1 MAAVR
6 TRGGRLALLAL
17 GGAGL
22 MAGLIGALVLLG
34 VPTPTS
40 TIRLAGAHG
49 VLMTIGFL
57 GTLISLERA
66 VALGRAWGYL
76 APVATGAGGLALVA
90 GLPAS
95 QGFGL
100 MTIGAGA
107 FVAMYVAFDRIER
120 SLHTAVQGV
129 GAVAWLGGS
138 VLLLAGWAPPRVFPW
153 LAAFLVL
160 TIAGERLEL
169 ARLGRLTQR
178 MRIGFVVVAGMFCA
192 GVALSPF
199 YPEAGVRM
207 SGVGMLGMAAW
218 LARNDLARRT
228 VRMQGVTRFVAMSLL
243 TGYAWLAAGGLSWLA
258 FGAVGGGPAYDAM
271 LHTVFLG
278 FVISLVFGHA
288 PIILPAVLGLPLPY
302 RRRFYAHLV
311 LLHAG
316 LLLRLVGGDLLGFEA
331 AVTIGG
337 AINVTAILL
346 FVLSSAT
353 AVVSAPRRRMSHSTT
368 PHTLP
373 ERP

>member
-1 MAAVR
+1 MAALS

-34 VPTPTS
+34 VPMPTS
-40 TIRLAGAHG
+40 TVRLAGAHG
-49 VLMTIGFL
+49 VLMAIGFL

-66 VALGRAWGYL
+66 VALGRPWGYL
-76 APVATGAGGLALVA
+76 SPIATGSGSLALVA

-95 QGFGL
+95 LSFGL

-107 FVAMYVAFDRIER
+107 FVSMYVAFDRIER

-129 GAVAWLGGS
+129 GAVAWLGAS
-138 VLLLAGWAPPRVFPW
+138 VLLLAGWAPARVFPW
-153 LAAFLVL
+153 LAGFLVL

-169 ARLGRLTQR
+169 SRLGRLTAR
-178 MRIGFVVVAGMFCA
+178 GRIGFVVVAGTFCA
-192 GVALSPF
+192 GVALCPF
-199 YPEAGVRM
+199 NLDAGVRL
-207 SGVGMLGMAAW
+207 SGIGMLGMAAW

-228 VRMQGVTRFVAMSLL
+228 VRMPGVTRFVALSLL
-243 TGYAWLAAGGLSWLA
+243 AGYAWLAVGGLSWLA
-258 FGAVGGGPAYDAM
+258 FGAVGSGHAYDAM
-271 LHTVFLG
+271 LHAVFLG
-278 FVISLVFGHA
+278 FVISMVFGHA

-302 RRRFYAHLV
+302 RPRFYAHLV

-316 LLLRLVGGDLLGFEA
+316 LLLRLVGGDLFGFEA
-331 AVTIGG
+331 AVAIGG
-337 AINVTAILL
+337 AINVSAILL
-346 FVLSSAT
+346 FVVSSAT
-353 AVVSAPRRRMSHSTT
+353 AVISAPRRRVSRSTPLT
-368 PHTLP
+368 MP